1 MRDFAR
7 AKPFNV
13 ALKEWRARRTGGL
26 TQEKLAAIM
35 GAGNAPDLRTGWWAR
50 ACDARTRSPLANFPW
65 HKARLENPGGPKRW
79 YRLSCFACHERGRM
93 ARLLVRESSESR
105 PRFSDRAIAARG

>member
-1 MRDFAR
+1 MRKKPTTERRRYGKPDAENPEWGTQDFAR

-35 GAGNAPDLRTGWWAR
+35 GVSVRTLQGWEQGRRKPSGAAR
-50 ACDARTRSPLANFPW
+50 A
-65 HKARLENPGGPKRW
+65 
-79 YRLSCFACHERGRM
+79 
-93 ARLLVRESSESR
+93 LL
-105 PRFSDRAIAARG
+105 AIARARPEVLRELFAS

>member
-1 MRDFAR
+1 MRQKATTERRQYGKPDAENPAWSKRDVAR

-35 GAGNAPDLRTGWWAR
+35 GVSVRTLQGWEQGRRKPSGAAR
-50 ACDARTRSPLANFPW
+50 A
-65 HKARLENPGGPKRW
+65 
-79 YRLSCFACHERGRM
+79 
-93 ARLLVRESSESR
+93 LL
-105 PRFSDRAIAARG
+105 AIARARPEVLRELFAE